1 MSPSAPIRAPTRLVV
16 TINSAGRQSASFIR
30 VASAVGWH
38 VRAQVH
44 SREGLV
50 AEELAE
56 LKNVTLVEGNLEDS
70 EFVAHLFDHAD
81 CAFINT
87 THWGDEV
94 AIGHA
99 LADVAKAAGLKHYVY
114 SSMPDHKTF
123 DKGWRGLPLW
133 SSKYAVE
140 KYIRSLGIPA
150 TFVYTGIYNNNFT
163 SLPYPLFRM
172 ELQMDGTFIWKAPF
186 PPNER
191 LPWLD
196 AEHDVGPAL
205 IQIFKQGPEYWSG
218 HRIPLTFEVLTPR
231 QACWAFA
238 KGVGRKVTYQQS
250 PIEITCPIPTGYREH
265 LEALEETLGTKAAP
279 YFGPTMY
286 YPHEA
291 IQLWEGNRGLEEYA
305 REIFPEE
312 ERANGMTWMD
322 DSDSD
327 GGGLDAKSAE
337 ETRQEAENSFT
348 GSC

>member
-1 MSPSAPIRAPTRLVV
+1 MSPKPPIRLVV

-44 SREGLV
+44 KREGLV
-50 AEELAE
+50 CEELAE
-56 LKNVTLVEGNLEDS
+56 LKNVTLIEGNLEDPK
-70 EFVAHLFDHAD
+70 FVEHLFDNAT

-87 THWGDEV
+87 THWGDEL
-94 AIGHA
+94 AIGRT
-99 LADVAKAAGLKHYVY
+99 LADAAKKAKLKHYVY

-123 DKGWRGLPLW
+123 DRGWRSLPLW
-133 SSKYAVE
+133 ASKYSIE
-140 KYIRSLGIPA
+140 KYVRSLGIPA

-172 ELQMDGTFIWKAPF
+172 ELQMDGSFIWKAPF
-186 PPNER
+186 PPDEP

-196 AEHDVGPAL
+196 AEHDMGPAL
-205 IQIFKQGPEYWSG
+205 LQIFKEGPERWSG
-218 HRIPLTFEVLTPR
+218 HRIPLTFEVLSPR
-231 QACWAFA
+231 QACAAFS
-238 KGVGRKVTYQQS
+238 KGVGRRVTYQQK
-250 PIEITCPIPTGYREH
+250 PIQINGPIPAGYQEH
-265 LEALEETLGTKAAP
+265 LEALEETLGTRGAP

-286 YPHEA
+286 YPNEA

-322 DSDSD
+322 DDDSD
-327 GGGLDAKSAE
+327 TTALDAKSAE
-337 ETRQEAENSFT
+337 EARQEAEKSYG